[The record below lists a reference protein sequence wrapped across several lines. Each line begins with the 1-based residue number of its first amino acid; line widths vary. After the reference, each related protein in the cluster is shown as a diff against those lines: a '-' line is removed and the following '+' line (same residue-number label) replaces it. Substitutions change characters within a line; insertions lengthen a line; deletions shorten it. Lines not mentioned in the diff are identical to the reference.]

1 MFDIFGILGVPL
13 GWVMWQI
20 SRVIDS
26 YALALFVFTVLI
38 NVLLFPLNLKQQKS
52 SAKMAK
58 IQPEL
63 KELQEKYKDDREQ
76 LQQKMMELYRREK
89 YNPASGC
96 LPLFIQMPIL
106 FGMISVIYS
115 PLTHLL
121 RLPQSTV
128 SLAQDILAR
137 LYVGQTFRGLDV
149 QLAVISAIN
158 ENPNAF
164 YAIGP
169 NALSAVSAL
178 DMTFLGIDLT
188 VVPNPDMLFGGAWNP
203 VVLIPF
209 LSGASAL
216 VVSLIMM
223 RFTAANPNNAAMPG
237 GAASMKM
244 MMYVMPVFS
253 VMFAFSV
260 AGGVGLYWLY
270 ANIVSIGRTLLVN
283 KIYNP
288 AEMARKAKEEF
299 DQRKE
304 QEKQE
309 RQKEKA
315 EAKKRV
321 KEGTSTE
328 ADKEKAMSAK
338 ELARKKLAEARQR
351 DAEKYGEEYV
361 EVTDADLR

>member
-1 MFDIFGILGVPL
+1 
-13 GWVMWQI
+13 MWQI

-38 NVLLFPLNLKQQKS
+38 NVCLFPLNLKQQKS

-106 FGMISVIYS
+106 FGMIAVIYN

-121 RLPQSTV
+121 RLPASTV

-137 LYVGQTFRGLDV
+137 INVDQTFRGFDV

-158 ENPNAF
+158 ENPDAF
-164 YAIGP
+164 YAIGAS
-169 NALSAVSAL
+169 ALSAITAL

-188 VVPNPDMLFGGAWNP
+188 TIPSPDMLFGGGWNP

-216 VVSLIMM
+216 AVSTIMM
-223 RFTAANPNNAAMPG
+223 RYTAANATAAPG

-283 KIYNP
+283 RIYNP
-288 AEMARKAKEEF
+288 AEMARKAQEEF
-299 DQRKE
+299 EQRKA
-304 QEKQE
+304 QEKEE
-309 RQKEKA
+309 RQKERA

-321 KEGTSTE
+321 KEGKSTE
-328 ADKEKAMSAK
+328 EDKQKAMSAK
-338 ELARKKLAEARQR
+338 EIARKKLADARRR

-361 EVTDADLR
+361 EVTDADLK